1 MCVCVL
7 VRVHACVRACV
18 RVVFTC
24 ITTVMLA
31 NVVCIWPFP
40 EPASVICNEGR
51 MGTASNPYTSE
62 CLCVRFDFICI
73 IYLFILL
80 FLCLPNVFRSTSGR
94 LERHLVARTYRT
106 TPPRACTQ
114 RAKNDQLYGV
124 ITHNVR
130 YYASYKCVNGGGLVT
145 TFEDPTGG
153 KHRVLVA
160 IPPDGYSLTRST

>member
-1 MCVCVL
+1 M
-7 VRVHACVRACV
+7 RVHACVRACV

-51 MGTASNPYTSE
+51 TGTASNPYTSE
-62 CLCVRFDFICI
+62 CLCARFAFICI

-114 RAKNDQLYGV
+114 RAKTISCMESSPTTSATTPATSVSTAAGWSRHLKIQQVGNIECWSLYRLMG
-124 ITHNVR
+124 T
-130 YYASYKCVNGGGLVT
+130 A
-145 TFEDPTGG
+145 
-153 KHRVLVA
+153 
-160 IPPDGYSLTRST
+160 